1 MLAPVTKIDAWKAA
15 HSRPVVIDYCR
26 WSEAVE
32 TVTRANVDMWVTTL
46 LIWPRIMLR
55 TVTGV

>member
-32 TVTRANVDMWVTTL
+32 TVTRANMDMWVTTL
-46 LIWPRIMLR
+46 LIWPRILLR
-55 TVTGV
+55 TVTVV

>member
-1 MLAPVTKIDAWKAA
+1 MLAPVTKIDAWKAT

-32 TVTRANVDMWVTTL
+32 TVTRANMDMWVTTL
-46 LIWPRIMLR
+46 LIWPRILLR